1 MSFNSFP
8 RGRMTPAH
16 SRHSGAGGQQG
27 SGQDFGETA
36 LKTGKTSEVR
46 CPPVTRSDFPL
57 LSPLITVSEGK
68 WWKGGGGLMNRWRG
82 LGRKGWSYSTMW
94 PCVKC
99 SEPGNEPQGVS
110 PFSSYFHSEPCWR
123 ASPGKRTQAH
133 NMFVLMFE
141 VLFFSIVST
150 RCENSNYKTITA
162 GMSSFMKTQEGL
174 FSSHNSLLKRRV
186 YVLADWWPWPL
197 L

>member
-8 RGRMTPAH
+8 GGRMTPAH

-82 LGRKGWSYSTMW
+82 LGRKGWSYSAMW

-99 SEPGNEPQGVS
+99 NEPGNEPQGV
-110 PFSSYFHSEPCWR
+110 FSVLKLFSQWTLLTCFTWETH
-123 ASPGKRTQAH
+123 TQAH

-141 VLFFSIVST
+141 VLFFLIIST
-150 RCENSNYKTITA
+150 RCDNTNYKTITA
-162 GMSSFMKTQEGL
+162 GMSSFKKTQEP
-174 FSSHNSLLKRRV
+174 FSSHNVHVFMCWLI
-186 YVLADWWPWPL
+186 DEI
-197 L
+197 